1 MEEADMAMQTKPP
14 HPGYTIRAPNVY
26 PRGLGSAAFRLRLHV
41 RSRVFFFQKR
51 SLDTYF
57 AFYVSKWFRFF
68 DTQTHRHR
76 HRHRPKRGYCDVF
89 PGLALLKA
97 KVWSAP
103 RWLLRRGSCGLNCSR
118 LEFEIAAEMV
128 TPEIRCSS
136 LVFALRSTANPR
148 ISVAIATSEAPKG
161 ASRVGLKL
169 RLKWSPQKSV
179 ALASV

>member
-1 MEEADMAMQTKPP
+1 M
-14 HPGYTIRAPNVY
+14 RS
-26 PRGLGSAAFRLRLHV
+26 LGSGGLSV
-41 RSRVFFFQKR
+41 RSLTTSNKAEI
-51 SLDTYF
+51 SYDSGWLLPKGTGACSSTTTTDIDKNTDTHT
-57 AFYVSKWFRFF
+57 
-68 DTQTHRHR
+68 DTETHRQTHRHR
-76 HRHRPKRGYCDVF
+76 HTPKRGYCDVF
-89 PGLALLKA
+89 PGFAVLKP

-103 RWLLRRGSCGLNCSR
+103 RWLLRRGSCGLKCSS

-161 ASRVGLKL
+161 ASRGDLKW

>member
-1 MEEADMAMQTKPP
+1 MGAKPYNFERYGGVQQ
-14 HPGYTIRAPNVY
+14 HNHHR
-26 PRGLGSAAFRLRLHV
+26 HK
-41 RSRVFFFQKR
+41 QKHR
-51 SLDTYF
+51 HTHRHRDTHT
-57 AFYVSKWFRFF
+57 
-68 DTQTHRHR
+68 DTQTHR

-89 PGLALLKA
+89 PGFAVLKA

-103 RWLLRRGSCGLNCSR
+103 RWLLRRGSCGLKCSR

-148 ISVAIATSEAPKG
+148 ILVAIATSEAPKG
-161 ASRVGLKL
+161 ASRGGLKL

-179 ALASV
+179 AVASF